1 MQEAGW
7 LFELASL
14 LRMPVHE
21 ILDMPVQELTMWHQ
35 WLSMEPRGDKRAD
48 WHSAQVAK
56 AAHDV
61 GFGISGKLNPA
72 ALNTYI
78 LKWKLVSDNS
88 DDDIRQSLRGIFGNI
103 IPPPEKKLEV
113 GND

>member
-21 ILDMPVQELTMWHQ
+21 ILDLPVQELTMWHQ

-48 WHSAQVAK
+48 WHAAQISR

-61 GFGISGKLNPA
+61 GFGVAGKMNPA
-72 ALNTYI
+72 SLTSYI
-78 LKWKLVSDNS
+78 LKWSLVSSNN
-88 DDDIRQSLRGIFGNI
+88 DDHIRLALRGIFGKI
-103 IPPPEKKLEV
+103 IPVPTKKLEAQ
-113 GND
+113 